1 MKIHID
7 IDLQPQKTSELKRLA
22 ECAKNIYAAINLIEE
37 QMENYRQR
45 LEQLE
50 QMTTHIESPQ
60 QEN

>member
-7 IDLQPQKTSELKRLA
+7 IDLQPHKTSELERLA
-22 ECAKNIYAAINLIEE
+22 QCAKNIYAAINLIEE
-37 QMENYRQR
+37 QMENYLQR

-50 QMTTHIESPQ
+50 QMTTHIEPPQ